1 MAYLDKNRGL
11 WEVLEPITE
20 TFIKTRMGDLKS
32 TVFLPA
38 RGTKNMTVLETCKV
52 I

>member
-1 MAYLDKNRGL
+1 MAYLDKSRRL

-32 TVFLPA
+32 TDFNA
-38 RGTKNMTVLETCKV
+38 IFAGKRNRKHESFGNM
-52 I
+52 